1 MQPLFGGAHLGG
13 VTVALIIES
22 GEGLADAES
31 FVTAAELVDYAAKY
45 GATIPADEPAQ
56 EALLR
61 RAAVAM
67 DDYTW
72 KGERTSGD
80 QALSWPRR
88 YVDIDGDVKPSDLIP
103 ARIKHGQMAL
113 AAEIHADDVD
123 PVEKRQGP
131 ITKKR
136 VEGAVEVQYAEPS
149 AQQQRAVPVKSS
161 TINFKS
167 YLAIKGRFAIR
178 A

>member
-1 MQPLFGGAHLGG
+1 MTL
-13 VTVALIIES
+13 VIEA
-22 GEGLADAES
+22 GEGLPDAES
-31 FVTAAELVDYAAKY
+31 FVTVDELVAYATNY
-45 GATIPADEPAQ
+45 GVTIPADEPSQ

-67 DDYTW
+67 DDYNW
-72 KGERTSGD
+72 KGERAIVD

-88 YVDIDGDVKPSDLIP
+88 YVDIDGDVKPDNSIP

-113 AAEIHADDVD
+113 AAEIHADDID

-131 ITKKR
+131 VTKER
-136 VEGAVEVQYAEPS
+136 VEGAVEVQYAAPTV
-149 AQQQRAVPVKSS
+149 QQARAVASRSS
-161 TINFKS
+161 SINFKS
-167 YLAIKGRFAIR
+167 FLAIKGRFAIR

>member
-1 MQPLFGGAHLGG
+1 MQPFFGGARLGG
-13 VTVALIIES
+13 VTVSLIIED
-22 GEGLADAES
+22 GTGKPDADS
-31 FVTAAELVDYAAKY
+31 FTTSAELVDYAAKY

-67 DDYTW
+67 DDYSW
-72 KGERTSGD
+72 KGERASGD

-88 YVDIDGDVKPSDLIP
+88 YVDIDGDVKPDNLIP

-113 AAEIHADDVD
+113 AAEIHADDLD

-131 ITKKR
+131 ITKER
-136 VEGAVEVQYAEPS
+136 VEGAVDVQYAAPTV
-149 AQQQRAVPVKSS
+149 QQARAVASRSS
-161 TINFKS
+161 SINFKS

>member
-1 MQPLFGGAHLGG
+1 M
-13 VTVALIIES
+13 LIIED
-22 GEGLADAES
+22 GTGKPDAES
-31 FVTAAELVDYAAKY
+31 FVTAADLVEYATNY
-45 GATIPADEPAQ
+45 GVTIPADEPSQ

-67 DDYTW
+67 DDYNW
-72 KGERTSGD
+72 KGERASVD

-113 AAEIHADDVD
+113 AAEIHADDID

-131 ITKKR
+131 VTKER
-136 VEGAVEVQYAEPS
+136 VEGAVEVQYAAPTV
-149 AQQQRAVPVKSS
+149 QQARAVASRSS
-161 TINFKS
+161 SINFKS
-167 YLAIKGRFAIR
+167 FLAIKGRFAIR

>member
-1 MQPLFGGAHLGG
+1 M
-13 VTVALIIES
+13 LIIE
-22 GEGLADAES
+22 GGTGKPDAES
-31 FVTAAELVDYAAKY
+31 FVTAADLVEYATNY
-45 GATIPADEPAQ
+45 GMTIPADEPSQ

-67 DDYTW
+67 DDYNW
-72 KGERTSGD
+72 KGERASVD

-88 YVDIDGDVKPSDLIP
+88 YVDIDGDVKPSDLVP

-131 ITKKR
+131 VTKKR
-136 VEGAVEVQYAEPS
+136 VEGAVEVQYSAPT
-149 AQQQRAVPVKSS
+149 AQQQSAVVSKYSS
-161 TINFKS
+161 INFKS
-167 YLAIKGRFAIR
+167 YLVIKGRFAIR